1 MLIENL
7 EDRRLFAVT
16 VAVTGGVLTITG
28 DDGANFVDVRQT
40 SGTDTLVVRTAT
52 KAADTTTTTT
62 STSDGTDATDAG
74 TCSGHGHHG
83 DGSGDFGT
91 VTSQTF
97 DISDNSITSIAVN
110 SGAGDDKVSVGSSVS
125 LPATINGGDG
135 NDTLSGGAGAD
146 TIDGGAGAD
155 RISGG
160 LGADVLNGGA
170 GNDTIYSAD
179 GVKDTV
185 DGGENAVANDGSS
198 GDVAFVDG
206 ADTATADDVANV
218 EVVRAVA
225 ARARFDRLFSERSI
239 TASLSSF
246 GRSSLGGHRR

>member
-16 VAVTGGVLTITG
+16 VAVAGGVLTITG
-28 DDGANFVDVRQT
+28 DDGANLVDVRQT

-52 KAADTTTTTT
+52 KAADTTTTTP
-62 STSDGTDATDAG
+62 STSDATDTG
-74 TCSGHGHHG
+74 GCTGHVG
-83 DGSGDFGT
+83 GSGDFGT
-91 VTSQTF
+91 ITSQTF

-110 SGAGDDKVSVGSSVS
+110 AGAGDDKVSIGSGVS

-185 DGGENAVANDGSS
+185 DGGSNEVANDGSS
-198 GDVAFVDG
+198 GDVAYVDG

-218 EVVRAVA
+218 EVIRAVT
-225 ARARFDRLFSERSI
+225 ARAKFDRLFSERSI

-246 GRSSLGGHRR
+246 GRGGLGGHRR

>member
-7 EDRRLFAVT
+7 EGRRLFAVT

-52 KAADTTTTTT
+52 KATDTTT
-62 STSDGTDATDAG
+62 STTDGTDTTDAG
-74 TCSGHGHHG
+74 TCSGHGHRG

-110 SGAGDDKVSVGSSVS
+110 SGAGDDKVSIGSSVS

-170 GNDTIYSAD
+170 GEDTNYFPP
-179 GVKDTV
+179 GVEGTGRG
-185 DGGENAVANDGSS
+185 GGE
-198 GDVAFVDG
+198 
-206 ADTATADDVANV
+206 
-218 EVVRAVA
+218 
-225 ARARFDRLFSERSI
+225 ARAQH
-239 TASLSSF
+239 
-246 GRSSLGGHRR
+246 GRSGGPALLGGARTAHPAA

>member
-7 EDRRLFAVT
+7 EDRRLFTVT

-28 DDGANFVDVRQT
+28 DDSANLVDVRQT
-40 SGTDTLVVRTAT
+40 GGTDTLVVRTAT
-52 KAADTTTTTT
+52 KAADTTTSTT
-62 STSDGTDATDAG
+62 STSDTTDTD
-74 TCSGHGHHG
+74 TCSGHGHG
-83 DGSGDFGT
+83 GNGSGDFGT

-110 SGAGDDKVSVGSSVS
+110 AGAGDDKVSIGSSVS

-155 RISGG
+155 WISGG

-185 DGGENAVANDGSS
+185 DGGENAVADDGSS
-198 GDVAFVDG
+198 GDVAYVDG

-218 EVVRAVA
+218 EVVRAVT
-225 ARARFDRLFSERSI
+225 ARAKFDRLFSERSI
-239 TASLSSF
+239 TAALSSF
-246 GRSSLGGHRR
+246 GRSGLGGHRR